1 MAWPRSSA
9 SACLYGRR
17 FLFVSGKGG
26 TGKTT
31 MALALAVAM
40 ARQGKRVLIAT
51 GDGKERLSTLLGVS
65 PLSTEIVE
73 VTRRIFAVKL
83 VPEASIREY
92 GAMTLKSRLV
102 RDAVLNRPFVKRF
115 LAGVPGLNE
124 WAMLGKACYHAT
136 ELESDGSPRFDT
148 VLLDAPA
155 TGHALD
161 MLRVPEVI
169 VDVAS
174 RGPLRRDAERALGM
188 LRDSSQSGVVVV
200 TVPEELPAI
209 ETVELVGTLEGELR
223 LPVAALV
230 VNCVVEP
237 CFSERERT
245 QLLRL
250 DPFDPRSR
258 ADEIVACAVRRAA
271 LERVQA
277 DALRRLARVD
287 APEIRLPWLPRKAA
301 DWAAIEALASSFEA
315 APEAERVP
323 ALRPRPSA
331 RPSMPPP

>member
-1 MAWPRSSA
+1 
-9 SACLYGRR
+9 
-17 FLFVSGKGG
+17 
-26 TGKTT
+26 
-31 MALALAVAM
+31 
-40 ARQGKRVLIAT
+40 
-51 GDGKERLSTLLGVS
+51 
-65 PLSTEIVE
+65 
-73 VTRRIFAVKL
+73 
-83 VPEASIREY
+83 
-92 GAMTLKSRLV
+92 
-102 RDAVLNRPFVKRF
+102 
-115 LAGVPGLNE
+115 
-124 WAMLGKACYHAT
+124 
-136 ELESDGSPRFDT
+136 
-148 VLLDAPA
+148 
-155 TGHALD
+155 
-161 MLRVPEVI
+161 
-169 VDVAS
+169 
-174 RGPLRRDAERALGM
+174 M
-188 LRDSSQSGVVVV
+188 LRDPCQSGVVVV

-323 ALRPRPSA
+323 ARRPRPSA